1 VPCQNESHII
11 LILPH
16 AWPPCYTRAK
26 IVIPDGGRMKI
37 RKTFFDYEY
46 SEVLDIKTRELIRV
60 ACAVAVHC
68 PD

>member
-1 VPCQNESHII
+1 MN
-11 LILPH
+11 
-16 AWPPCYTRAK
+16 
-26 IVIPDGGRMKI
+26 I
-37 RKTFFDYEY
+37 RKKFFDFEY